1 MIGHLLCV
9 LGADSHSLPAR
20 VCGLLAQRNIPVS
33 SIQMSKP
40 VGSQHWWIQL
50 VVCVESTS
58 EVELVVNRLS
68 RLVDV
73 IDVIDVSSEPSHQR
87 QSMFVKLR
95 PTASDLIHVRE
106 VARLFAAEVLEV
118 APAITTLYLSAT
130 PQRCEQF
137 LALLAPYSI
146 VEALPS
152 AVSGIRGESMD
163 AHPWIRN
170 VAQPARSGQLAPVCL
185 NA

>member
-1 MIGHLLCV
+1 VVGHLLCV
-9 LGADSHSLPAR
+9 LGEDLHSLPAR

-58 EVELVVNRLS
+58 EVERVVNRLS
-68 RLVDV
+68 RLV
-73 IDVIDVSSEPSHQR
+73 DVIDVSSEPSHQR

-118 APAITTLYLSAT
+118 TPAVTTLYLSAT
-130 PQRCEQF
+130 PRRCEQF

-152 AVSGIRGESMD
+152 AVSGIRAESTD

-170 VAQPARSGQLAPVCL
+170 VAQPARSDRLAPVCL
-185 NA
+185 YA